1 MPHDEGNKMTVGRAL
16 PGMRARIVAV
26 AIAGAV
32 ATLTVA
38 ADAQA
43 QAPRREHHRAAH
55 RFDRRALPLQRDPL
69 TRTAPASAPPAPIVR
84 TASPPSEFSERQ
96 RDGHMTPEERRLL
109 RQHIEDAV
117 RELYKR

>member
-1 MPHDEGNKMTVGRAL
+1 MTVGRAV
-16 PGMRARIVAV
+16 PGMRARIIAV

-38 ADAQA
+38 AEAQA
-43 QAPRREHHRAAH
+43 QAPLRERRTEHLSHR
-55 RFDRRALPLQRDPL
+55 RYLPSQREPL
-69 TRTAPASAPPAPIVR
+69 SHAAPASSPPAPIMR
-84 TASPPSEFSERQ
+84 TASSPAEFSDRQ